1 MERIKKN
8 IESLKPL
15 KKQSRVDEF
24 KSTLKRLR
32 SKEFLKPFLFL
43 NLILDFGLDWA
54 GFPAMAFYMHTVL
67 KQVEIPLDE
76 YWVAVGLSGY
86 RSCLTIGLSFI
97 LYKVGARKI
106 RSIFN
111 LTHNW
116 FETKC
121 QQYFKQLLFYGLQL
135 GKKNLCETQLRF
147 EGQKSA
153 LTCA

>member
-54 GFPAMAFYMHTVL
+54 GFPAMAFYMHTVI
-67 KQVEIPLDE
+67 KQMEIPLNE
-76 YWVAVGLSGY
+76 YWVAVGLAGY

-97 LYKVGARKI
+97 LYKVNVSKS
-106 RSIFN
+106 SIF
-111 LTHNW
+111 
-116 FETKC
+116 KI
-121 QQYFKQLLFYGLQL
+121 
-135 GKKNLCETQLRF
+135 
-147 EGQKSA
+147 
-153 LTCA
+153 